1 MPRYAT
7 EDEIL
12 ARRLRRE
19 THRIRRFRH
28 ETLRELERE
37 RPGDRWAD
45 GLHGERSLW
54 RDDLRAVRQHAVV
67 VAEVDLGLPPQG
79 HDQREATVAEAVEV
93 ERAVHPGEAGDEL
106 EARGLRGSVEAE
118 PGRVDVRAGPR
129 GGGDTERQQDCRRV
143 REAACR
149 HERRLRVAP

>member
-1 MPRYAT
+1 
-7 EDEIL
+7 L

-19 THRIRRFRH
+19 THRICRFRH
-28 ETLRELERE
+28 EALRELERE
-37 RPGDRWAD
+37 RPGDRWDD

-93 ERAVHPGEAGDEL
+93 ERAVQPGDARDEL
-106 EARGLRGSVEAE
+106 EASGPGGRHEAE
-118 PGRVDVRAGPR
+118 PGRVAIPAGPR
-129 GGGDTERQQDCRRV
+129 GGGTGPAQYRRP
-143 REAACR
+143 RRAAACM
-149 HERRLRVAP
+149 